1 MSHNEIQRI
10 ANEEVDYAISTIPD
24 MVKLFKNPAVIK
36 GHMGIHSE
44 SDFYLGAAWA
54 TANNYFTLDFTR
66 KFHRSPDFKESS
78 IMATALYQRNLELRQ
93 AITDVGLIPSE

>member
-24 MVKLFKNPAVIK
+24 MVKLFKNPAVVR
-36 GHMGIHSE
+36 GHMNIHSE

-54 TANNYFTLDFTR
+54 TASDYFTLDFTR
-66 KFHRSPDFKESS
+66 KFHRSPDFKEIS
-78 IMATALYQRNLELRQ
+78 IMATALYSRNLELRQ
-93 AITDVGLIPSE
+93 AISDASI